1 MIYYGEIMPNHEF
14 GIMPTSPKA
23 YELFET
29 YEPEKYNC
37 ISINDDYIELIM
49 AAINKIDCY
58 WHTLQRPGKG
68 LAYYGVTLI
77 PPQSMADFVDIWECK
92 KQEYY
97 PLISLVK
104 KAQEGGNF
112 IIHFGI

>member
-1 MIYYGEIMPNHEF
+1 MPKHEF
-14 GIMPTSPKA
+14 GIMPVFPMKHD
-23 YELFET
+23 LFET

-37 ISINDDYIELIM
+37 ISINDDYIEPIM
-49 AAINKIDCY
+49 ADINNADCY

-77 PPQSMADFVDIWECK
+77 PPSSMGALIDIFEQQN
-92 KQEYY
+92 KQEYS
-97 PLISLVK
+97 PLIALAK
-104 KAQEGGNF
+104 KAQKDGNF